1 MDFDFI
7 RQGAHYDVRTVVG
20 AGLADVQVTAHELV
34 PADPDAPIDNS
45 DEVDEVAA

>member
-7 RQGAHYDVRTVVG
+7 RQGTHFNVHTAVG
-20 AGLADVQVTAHELV
+20 VGLADVQVTAHELV

-45 DEVDEVAA
+45 DEVDEVVA

>member
-7 RQGAHYDVRTVVG
+7 RQGTHYNVHTAVG
-20 AGLADVQVTAHELV
+20 NGPADVQVTAHELV

-45 DEVDEVAA
+45 EEAAEVAA